1 MHQNVL
7 LDHHASTATD
17 KSEANRLRGLSVGP
31 VAREMVVLIVHA
43 PQAVRHLGKSE
54 RSGTMARALPMVA
67 KALTHDKNVIKHA
80 SGTVE
85 QRVPRRDQLHFR
97 QLRSILQH
105 HIVGPFHI
113 RSLLSAPAVVSQRMH
128 KQIPAKLTCE
138 SFTEKPQ
145 FCLSLLGLLQNK
157 SLIAGSPY
165 KLYTYGSVFKLAG
178 LSKAS
183 FEAIAPSRP
192 PMLKMPF
199 IVLLARNQSPNL
211 FTLQRCPSLK
221 GGQ

>member
-1 MHQNVL
+1 MLIGRVIDQMQQNL
-7 LDHHASTATD
+7 LVGHHASAATD
-17 KSEANRLRGLSVGP
+17 KIEANRPRELCGRTA
-31 VAREMVVLIVHA
+31 AREIDVVVVHA

-113 RSLLSAPAVVSQRMH
+113 TVSIERPRCR
-128 KQIPAKLTCE
+128 IAKD
-138 SFTEKPQ
+138 
-145 FCLSLLGLLQNK
+145 
-157 SLIAGSPY
+157 A
-165 KLYTYGSVFKLAG
+165 
-178 LSKAS
+178 
-183 FEAIAPSRP
+183 
-192 PMLKMPF
+192 
-199 IVLLARNQSPNL
+199 
-211 FTLQRCPSLK
+211 
-221 GGQ
+221 

>member
-1 MHQNVL
+1 MQQNVL
-7 LDHHASTATD
+7 LDHQASAGTD
-17 KSEANRLRGLSVGP
+17 KSEANRLRELSVGP
-31 VAREMVVLIVHA
+31 AAREIVVVVVHA

-113 RSLLSAPAVVSQRMH
+113 TVSIERPRCR
-128 KQIPAKLTCE
+128 IAKD
-138 SFTEKPQ
+138 
-145 FCLSLLGLLQNK
+145 
-157 SLIAGSPY
+157 A
-165 KLYTYGSVFKLAG
+165 
-178 LSKAS
+178 
-183 FEAIAPSRP
+183 
-192 PMLKMPF
+192 
-199 IVLLARNQSPNL
+199 
-211 FTLQRCPSLK
+211 
-221 GGQ
+221 